1 MDAKSRIS
9 PTRLTDKKCVPCNLK
24 ELRPMSEDAAHTLM
38 PQRFTK
44 EHGKTHI
51 LPRRTEIVI
60 YFAKRNCRMGSRCS
74 VRQSRV
80 SPSVPAKWHFSY
92 EEVVETAEQ
101 QLGWLLFCTPVV
113 LILIVAEWNLVN
125 EDGVMKLR
133 RSWAVKTFT
142 KGLEFFRIVAVLAE
156 NEGHHPDLHL
166 VGWNNVTIEI
176 WTHAVGGL
184 TENDFILAAKIDK
197 LDVLDLLRRKP
208 SD

>member
-38 PQRFTK
+38 PQ
-44 EHGKTHI
+44 
-51 LPRRTEIVI
+51 
-60 YFAKRNCRMGSRCS
+60 
-74 VRQSRV
+74 
-80 SPSVPAKWHFSY
+80 
-92 EEVVETAEQ
+92 
-101 QLGWLLFCTPVV
+101 
-113 LILIVAEWNLVN
+113 VAEWNLVN

-176 WTHAVGGL
+176 WTHAV
-184 TENDFILAAKIDK
+184 ENDFILAAKIDK